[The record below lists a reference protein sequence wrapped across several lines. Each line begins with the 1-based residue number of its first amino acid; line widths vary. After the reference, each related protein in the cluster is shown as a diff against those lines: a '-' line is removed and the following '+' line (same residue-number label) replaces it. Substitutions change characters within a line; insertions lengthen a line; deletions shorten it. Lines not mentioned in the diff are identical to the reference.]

1 MTVSSVS
8 SILLFFPACLLT
20 GALKLHAGLMRCSK
34 SCRLR
39 WTNYLRPGIK
49 RGNFTPHDER
59 VIVHLQSLL
68 GNRWAAIASYL
79 PQRTDND
86 IKNYWNT
93 HLRKKIDKI
102 QGAADADG
110 KKPSSDARRPVCH
123 HYVSQMMESR
133 KQDLT
138 AALPRYHRKSR
149 YASSSDNISRLLQGW
164 MQSSPTVNAPGKLKQ
179 SCSTADDE
187 NSNIISALTAAS
199 LTEKSQAESH
209 RGSCATVTHDDF
221 ALLHSFG
228 SMDIVPWENTGTE
241 TPFQPAQADDA
252 EAQLGAESEQPPLIS
267 LENWLLDEAS
277 AQVDELMK
285 LTADS
290 CSYSIF

>member
-1 MTVSSVS
+1 MRRPPCRDSV
-8 SILLFFPACLLT
+8 
-20 GALKLHAGLMRCSK
+20 
-34 SCRLR
+34 
-39 WTNYLRPGIK
+39 GIK
-49 RGNFTPHDER
+49 KGPWTPEEDVVLVSYIEEHGPGNWRSVPT
-59 VIVHLQSLL
+59 STA
-68 GNRWAAIASYL
+68 GWAAIASYL

-110 KKPSSDARRPVCH
+110 KKPSSDARKPVCH

-221 ALLHSFG
+221 ALLRSFG

-252 EAQLGAESEQPPLIS
+252 EAQLGAESEQPPLFS